1 MTDREVLELC
11 KTWFSGIID
20 KCDRL
25 TSGNVSH
32 QSAVIRTTAKEC
44 INYIDLHLKESNYE
58 KYN

>member
-11 KTWFSGIID
+11 KTWFAGIID

-32 QSAVIRTTAKEC
+32 QTAVIRTTAKEC
-44 INYIDLHLKESNYE
+44 INYIDLHLKEE
-58 KYN
+58 